1 VAIANQYGYY
11 TEDYREFVITNPR
24 TPRPWFNYMWNSQYA
39 GLISHTGG
47 GFSFLESP
55 RDNRISRMRYNC
67 LPWDRPGRYVMVKD
81 TATGNYWSL
90 SWAPTIDLNY
100 DFYECRHGQGYTKIT
115 TEINGIRG
123 EITYFVPTDTNAEVW
138 RVKLTELSGQARDL
152 EVYSFLELLMGN
164 ALNDQINQPN
174 DKHFTD
180 IHFDQDLQALV
191 ATRRYWVLNK
201 GVSVK
206 QPNIDWKYQ
215 IYFSQSLPISGFDS
229 SLDTFIGRWRSES
242 NPVAVETGIMQNT
255 EITAGDPVVAL
266 QSKIS
271 LAANGS
277 IGFAVV
283 LEIAPKEIPPT
294 PLVKGGEE
302 NHPPFSR
309 GAGGALNPE
318 TQIGVKAGELLGII
332 DRQFEQLK
340 QKWDQHLSCVQVQTP
355 DAAFNA
361 MINVWNQYQAAV
373 TFDMARNSG
382 YYHGGLLFG
391 TGMRDRFQD
400 ILGVVMVDPTRVRE
414 RLIKALNFQFK
425 DGSTLHNYFVL
436 TNTGERTNHSD
447 TPLWIPFGIVEYLK
461 ETGDFSILEE
471 VVPYHDDSSGT
482 VYEHLVRA
490 LDFAIANTGE
500 RGMPRIFTGDWND
513 TLDHVGSQGK
523 GETTW
528 GAFFLGY
535 VLNKSLPVCE
545 HQGDRAALDR
555 FQKFYEHLRQVTN
568 DICWDGEWYLRA
580 FRDNGE
586 PIGVSSATQGKIF
599 LNAQSWAVI
608 SELAPQDRAD
618 KAMSSS
624 REYLATPFGMQIV
637 APSFTEID
645 DTVGLISRC
654 VPGKK
659 ENGAVF
665 NHASSWFV
673 LASILN
679 GDVEF
684 GWEIYRRM
692 MPINSSQ
699 ATDEQCDRFETEP
712 YVYPEYVTS
721 PDHETQGQASHSW
734 LTGTAVWMLRIG
746 IDHILGFQ
754 PTFTGMIV
762 DPKIPSEW
770 SGFTAKRKFRGKTLS
785 LTVVNHSDVKQMTV
799 NGKVAESNFIDLKLY
814 KENEIAIA
822 VHL

>member
-11 TEDYREFVITNPR
+11 TEDYREFVITDPR

-47 GFSFLESP
+47 GFSFLDSP

-67 LPWDRPGRYVMVKD
+67 LPWDRPGRYVMIKD
-81 TATGNYWSL
+81 SATGQYWSL
-90 SWAPTIDLNY
+90 SWSPTINLDY

-123 EITYFVPTDTNAEVW
+123 EITYFVPTDTNAEIW
-138 RVKLTELSGQARDL
+138 RVKLTELSGQSRDL

-180 IHFDQDLQALV
+180 IHFDKDLQALV

-229 SLDTFIGRWRSES
+229 SLDTFIGRWRSEA
-242 NPVAVETGIMQNT
+242 NPVAIETGVMRNT

-266 QSKIS
+266 QSKIV

-277 IGFAVV
+277 VDFAVV
-283 LEIAPKEIPPT
+283 LEIAGKETPPA
-294 PLVKGGEE
+294 PLVKKGGEILE
-302 NHPPFSR
+302 I
-309 GAGGALNPE
+309 A
-318 TQIGVKAGELLGII
+318 
-332 DRQFEQLK
+332 DRKFLQLR

-361 MINVWNQYQAAV
+361 MLNVWNQYQAAV

-400 ILGVVMVDPTRVRE
+400 ILGVVMVDPARVRE

-461 ETGDFSILEE
+461 ETGDFSILDE
-471 VVPYHDDSSGT
+471 VVPYHDDTEGT

-513 TLDHVGSQGK
+513 TLDHVGSEGK

-535 VLNKSLPVCE
+535 VLNKSLPICE
-545 HQGDRAALDR
+545 HQGDRKSLEK
-555 FQKFYEHLRQVTN
+555 FQNFYEHLRQVTN

-586 PIGVSSATQGKIF
+586 PIGVSAATQGKIF

-608 SELAPQDRAD
+608 SELAPKDRAD
-618 KAMSSS
+618 KAMASS
-624 REYLATPFGMQIV
+624 REHLATPFGMQIV

-645 DTVGLISRC
+645 DTIGLISRC

-665 NHASSWFV
+665 NHASAWFV
-673 LASILN
+673 LASLLN
-679 GDVEF
+679 GDTEF

-699 ATDEQCDRFETEP
+699 ATDAKCDRFETEP

-746 IDHILGFQ
+746 LDYILGFQ
-754 PTFTGMIV
+754 PTFTGMSI
-762 DPKIPSEW
+762 DPKIPAEW
-770 SGFTAKRKFRGKTLS
+770 SGFTAQRKFRGKVLS
-785 LTVVNHSDVKQMTV
+785 LTVVNHTQVKQMTV
-799 NGKVAESNFIDLKLY
+799 NGQVVEGNFIDLALY
-814 KENEIAIA
+814 DGDEIAIA
-822 VHL
+822 VNL

>member
-11 TEDYREFVITNPR
+11 TEDYREFVITDPR

-81 TATGNYWSL
+81 VATGKYWSL
-90 SWAPTIDLNY
+90 SWAPTIDLKY

-123 EITYFVPTDTNAEVW
+123 EITYFVPTDTNAEIW
-138 RVKLTELSGQARDL
+138 RVKLTELSGQPRDL
-152 EVYSFLELLMGN
+152 EIYSFLELLMGN

-229 SLDTFIGRWRSES
+229 SLDTFIGRWRSEA
-242 NPVAVETGIMQNT
+242 NPVAVETGMMKNT

-266 QSKIS
+266 QSKIK
-271 LAANGS
+271 LEANGS
-277 IGFAVV
+277 VDFAVV
-283 LEIAPKEIPPT
+283 LEIAAKEIPPT
-294 PLVKGGEE
+294 PLVKGGKIVE
-302 NHPPFSR
+302 
-309 GAGGALNPE
+309 
-318 TQIGVKAGELLGII
+318 VV
-332 DRQFEQLK
+332 DREFLQLK
-340 QKWDQHLSCVQVQTP
+340 QKWDEHLSCVQVQTP
-355 DAAFNA
+355 DPAFNA
-361 MINVWNQYQAAV
+361 MLNVWNQYQAAV

-400 ILGVVMVDPTRVRE
+400 ILGVVMVDPARVRE

-490 LDFAIANTGE
+490 LDFAITNTGD

-545 HQGDRAALDR
+545 HQGDRQSLEK
-555 FQKFYEHLRQVTN
+555 FQNFYEHLRQVTN

-586 PIGVSSATQGKIF
+586 PIGVSTATQGKIF

-608 SELAPQDRAD
+608 SELAPKDRAD
-618 KAMSSS
+618 KAMASS
-624 REYLATPFGMQIV
+624 REHLATPFGMQIV

-645 DTVGLISRC
+645 DTIGLISRC

-673 LASILN
+673 LASLLN
-679 GDVEF
+679 GDTEF

-699 ATDEQCDRFETEP
+699 ATDQKCDRFETEP

-746 IDHILGFQ
+746 LDHILGFQ
-754 PTFTGMIV
+754 PTFTGMVI
-762 DPKIPSEW
+762 DPKIPAAW
-770 SGFTAKRKFRGKTLS
+770 SGFTAQRKFRGKVLS
-785 LTVVNHSDVKQMTV
+785 LTVVNHSDVKQMLI
-799 NGKVAESNFIDLKLY
+799 NGEVVEGNFIDLNLY
-814 KENEIAIA
+814 EGDEIAIA
-822 VHL
+822 VYL

>member
-11 TEDYREFVITNPR
+11 TDDYREFVITEPR

-47 GFSFLESP
+47 GFSFLDSP

-67 LPWDRPGRYVMVKD
+67 LPWDRPGRYVMIKD
-81 TATGNYWSL
+81 TATGKYWSL
-90 SWAPTIDLNY
+90 SWSPTINLNY

-123 EITYFVPTDTNAEVW
+123 EITYFVPTDTNAEIW
-138 RVKLTELSGQARDL
+138 HVKLTELSGQARDL

-180 IHFDQDLQALV
+180 IHFDKDLQALV

-229 SLDTFIGRWRSES
+229 SLDTFIGRWRSEA
-242 NPVAVETGIMQNT
+242 NPVAIKTGVMQNT

-271 LAANGS
+271 LAADSS
-277 IGFAVV
+277 IDFAVI
-283 LEIAPKEIPPT
+283 LEIVPKDEKPSLT
-294 PLVKGGEE
+294 PLSLTG
-302 NHPPFSR
+302 R
-309 GAGGALNPE
+309 GAGGEGL
-318 TQIGVKAGELLGII
+318 
-332 DRQFEQLK
+332 DRKFLQLK

-361 MINVWNQYQAAV
+361 MLNVWNQYQAAV

-400 ILGVVMVDPTRVRE
+400 ILGVVMVDPARVRE

-471 VVPYHDDSSGT
+471 VVPYHDDTEGT

-513 TLDHVGSQGK
+513 TLDHVGSEGK

-535 VLNKSLPVCE
+535 VLNKSLPICE
-545 HQGDRAALDR
+545 HQGDRKSLEK
-555 FQKFYEHLRQVTN
+555 FQNFYEHLRQVTN

-586 PIGVSSATQGKIF
+586 PIGVSAATQGKIF

-608 SELAPQDRAD
+608 SELAPKDRAD
-618 KAMSSS
+618 KAMASS
-624 REYLATPFGMQIV
+624 REHLATPFGMQIV
-637 APSFTEID
+637 SPSFTEID
-645 DTVGLISRC
+645 DTIGLISRC

-665 NHASSWFV
+665 NHASAWFV
-673 LASILN
+673 LASLLN
-679 GDVEF
+679 GDTEF

-699 ATDEQCDRFETEP
+699 ATDAKCDRFETEP

-746 IDHILGFQ
+746 LDYILGFQ
-754 PTFTGMIV
+754 PTFTGMII
-762 DPKIPSEW
+762 DPKIPAEW
-770 SGFTAKRKFRGKTLS
+770 SGFTAQRKFRGKVLS
-785 LTVVNHSDVKQMTV
+785 LTVVNHSKVKQMTV
-799 NGKVAESNFIDLKLY
+799 NGQVVEGNFIDLSLY
-814 KENEIAIA
+814 ASDEIAIA
-822 VHL
+822 VNL

>member
-1 VAIANQYGYY
+1 MAIANQYGYY
-11 TEDYREFVITNPR
+11 TEDNREFVITDPR

-67 LPWDRPGRYVMVKD
+67 LPWDRPGRYVMLKD
-81 TATGNYWSL
+81 TATGKYWSL
-90 SWAPTIDLNY
+90 SWAPTIDLKY

-123 EITYFVPTDTNAEVW
+123 EITYFVPTDTNAEIW
-138 RVKLTELSGQARDL
+138 RVKLTELSGQSRDL

-180 IHFDQDLQALV
+180 IHFDKSLQSLV

-242 NPVAVETGIMQNT
+242 NPVAVETGVMKNT

-266 QSKIS
+266 QSKLT
-271 LAANGS
+271 LAANTS
-277 IGFAVV
+277 VDFAVT
-283 LEIAPKEIPPT
+283 LEIAPKDEKPSLT
-294 PLVKGGEE
+294 PLSPIG
-302 NHPPFSR
+302 R
-309 GAGGALNPE
+309 GAGGEGL
-318 TQIGVKAGELLGII
+318 
-332 DRQFEQLK
+332 DHQFLQLK

-361 MINVWNQYQAAV
+361 MINVWNQYQASV

-400 ILGVVMVDPTRVRE
+400 ILGVVMVDPVRVRE
-414 RLIKALNFQFK
+414 RLIKALNFQFQ

-461 ETGDFSILEE
+461 ETGDFSILDEI
-471 VVPYHDDSSGT
+471 VPYHDQSEGS

-500 RGMPRIFTGDWND
+500 KGMPRIFTGDWND

-535 VLNKSLPVCE
+535 VLKKSLPICE
-545 HQGDRAALDR
+545 YKQDSQSVEK
-555 FQKFYEHLRQVTN
+555 FQNFYEHLRKVTN
-568 DICWDGEWYLRA
+568 DICWDGDWYLRA

-586 PIGVSSATQGKIF
+586 PIGVSSASQGKIF
-599 LNAQSWAVI
+599 LNAQSWAII

-618 KAMSSS
+618 KAMASS

-699 ATDEQCDRFETEP
+699 ATDDKCDRFETEP

-746 IDHILGFQ
+746 IDYILGFQ
-754 PTFTGMIV
+754 PTFDGMII

-770 SGFTAKRKFRGKTLS
+770 SGFTAKRKFRGKVLS
-785 LTVVNHSDVKQMTV
+785 LTVTNHSDVKQMTV
-799 NGKVAESNFIDLKLY
+799 NGQVVVGKFIDLAKY
-814 KENEIAIA
+814 DGDEIAIA
-822 VHL
+822 VYL

>member
-1 VAIANQYGYY
+1 MAIANQYGYY
-11 TEDYREFVITNPR
+11 TENNREFVITDPR

-81 TATGNYWSL
+81 TATGKYWSL
-90 SWAPTIDLNY
+90 SWSPTINLNY

-123 EITYFVPTDTNAEVW
+123 EITYFVPTDTNAEIW

-180 IHFDQDLQALV
+180 IHFDKDLQALV

-215 IYFSQSLPISGFDS
+215 IYFSQSLPIAGFDS

-242 NPVAVETGIMQNT
+242 NPVAVETGVMQNT

-266 QSKIS
+266 QSKIA

-277 IGFAVV
+277 VDFAVV
-283 LEIAPKEIPPT
+283 LEIVPKEMPPT
-294 PLVKGGEE
+294 PLVKGGE
-302 NHPPFSR
+302 
-309 GAGGALNPE
+309 
-318 TQIGVKAGELLGII
+318 IVKVADSKFL
-332 DRQFEQLK
+332 QLK

-361 MINVWNQYQAAV
+361 MLNVWNQYQAAV

-400 ILGVVMVDPTRVRE
+400 ILGVVMVDPERVRE

-461 ETGDFSILEE
+461 ETGDFSILDE

-500 RGMPRIFTGDWND
+500 KGMPRIFTGDWND

-545 HQGDRAALDR
+545 HQGDLKSLEK
-555 FQKFYEHLRQVTN
+555 FQNFYEHLRQVTN
-568 DICWDGEWYLRA
+568 DICWDGDWYLRA

-586 PIGVSSATQGKIF
+586 PIGVSTATQGKIF

-608 SELAPQDRAD
+608 SELAPKDRAD
-618 KAMSSS
+618 KAMASS
-624 REYLATPFGMQIV
+624 REHLATPFGMQIV

-665 NHASSWFV
+665 NHASAWFV
-673 LASILN
+673 LASLLN
-679 GDVEF
+679 GDTEF

-699 ATDEQCDRFETEP
+699 ATDAKCDRFETEP

-746 IDHILGFQ
+746 LDYILGFQ
-754 PTFTGMIV
+754 PTFTGMII
-762 DPKIPSEW
+762 DPKIPAEW
-770 SGFTAKRKFRGKTLS
+770 SGFTAQRKFRGKVLS
-785 LTVVNHSDVKQMTV
+785 LTVVNNSDTKQMIV
-799 NGKVAESNFIDLKLY
+799 NGQVVTGQFIDLALY
-814 KENEIAIA
+814 QGDEIAIA

>member
-1 VAIANQYGYY
+1 MAIANQYGYY
-11 TEDYREFVITNPR
+11 TEDYREFVITDPR

-81 TATGNYWSL
+81 VATGKYWSL
-90 SWAPTIDLNY
+90 SWAPTIDFKY

-123 EITYFVPTDTNAEVW
+123 EITYFVPTDTNAEIW
-138 RVKLTELSGQARDL
+138 RVKLTELSGQPRDL
-152 EVYSFLELLMGN
+152 EIYSFLELLMGN

-242 NPVAVETGIMQNT
+242 NPVAVETGVMKNT

-271 LAANGS
+271 MEANGS
-277 IGFAVV
+277 VDLAVV
-283 LEIAPKEIPPT
+283 LEIAAKEIPPT
-294 PLVKGGEE
+294 PLVKGGDTVEIVDSK
-302 NHPPFSR
+302 F
-309 GAGGALNPE
+309 L
-318 TQIGVKAGELLGII
+318 
-332 DRQFEQLK
+332 QLK
-340 QKWDQHLSCVQVQTP
+340 QKWDEHLSCVQVQTP
-355 DAAFNA
+355 DPAFNA
-361 MINVWNQYQAAV
+361 MLNVWNQYQAAV

-400 ILGVVMVDPTRVRE
+400 ILGVVMVEPARVRE

-471 VVPYHDDSSGT
+471 VVPYHDDTSGT

-535 VLNKSLPVCE
+535 VLNKSLAVCE
-545 HQGDRAALDR
+545 HQGDRQSLEK
-555 FQKFYEHLRQVTN
+555 FQSFYEHLRKVTN

-586 PIGVSSATQGKIF
+586 PIGVSAATQGKIF

-608 SELAPQDRAD
+608 SELAPKGRAD
-618 KAMSSS
+618 KAMASS
-624 REYLATPFGMQIV
+624 REHLATPFGMQIV

-645 DTVGLISRC
+645 DTIGLISRC

-673 LASILN
+673 LASLLN
-679 GDVEF
+679 GDTEF

-699 ATDEQCDRFETEP
+699 ATAEKCDRFETEP

-746 IDHILGFQ
+746 LDHILGFQ
-754 PTFTGMIV
+754 PTFTGMVI
-762 DPKIPSEW
+762 DPKIPAAW
-770 SGFTAKRKFRGKTLS
+770 SGFTAQRKFRGKVLS
-785 LTVVNHSDVKQMTV
+785 LTVVNSRVGNAHPTKQMLI
-799 NGKVAESNFIDLKLY
+799 NGEVAEGNFIDLNLY
-814 KENEIAIA
+814 EGDEITIA
-822 VHL
+822 VYL

>member
-1 VAIANQYGYY
+1 MAIANQYGYY
-11 TEDYREFVITNPR
+11 TEDYREFVITDPR

-81 TATGNYWSL
+81 VATGKYWSL
-90 SWAPTIDLNY
+90 SWAPTIELKY

-123 EITYFVPTDTNAEVW
+123 EITYFVPNDVNAEVW
-138 RVKLTELSGQARDL
+138 RVKLTDVSGEARDL

-229 SLDTFIGRWRSES
+229 SLDTFIGRWRSEA
-242 NPVAVETGIMQNT
+242 NPVAVETGVMQNT

-266 QSKIS
+266 QSKIA
-271 LAANGS
+271 LGANSS
-277 IGFAVV
+277 IDFAVT
-283 LEIAPKEIPPT
+283 LEIAKKEIPPT
-294 PLVKGGEE
+294 PLAKGGKE
-302 NHPPFSR
+302 NSPPFTR
-309 GAGGALNPE
+309 GAGGDLNLILE
-318 TQIGVKAGELLGII
+318 TV
-332 DRQFEQLK
+332 DRQFRQLK
-340 QKWDQHLSCVQVQTP
+340 QKWDHHLSSVQVQTP
-355 DAAFNA
+355 DPAFNA

-400 ILGVVMVDPTRVRE
+400 ILGVVMVDPVRVRE

-471 VVPYHDDSSGT
+471 VVTYHDDTSGT

-535 VLNKSLPVCE
+535 VLKKSLPVCE
-545 HQGDRAALDR
+545 YKQDSQSFEK
-555 FQKFYEHLRQVTN
+555 FQNFYEHLRQVTN

-586 PIGVSSATQGKIF
+586 PIGVSSASQGRIF

-608 SELAPQDRAD
+608 SELAPSDRAD
-618 KAMSSS
+618 RCMASS
-624 REYLATPFGMQIV
+624 REYLTTPFGMQIV

-673 LASILN
+673 LASLLN
-679 GDVEF
+679 GDTEF
-684 GWEIYRRM
+684 AWEIYRRM

-699 ATDEQCDRFETEP
+699 ATDAKCDRFETEP

-746 IDHILGFQ
+746 IDYILGFQ
-754 PTFTGMIV
+754 PTFEGMII
-762 DPKIPSEW
+762 DPKIPTEW
-770 SGFTAKRKFRGKTLS
+770 SGFTAQRQFRGKVLS
-785 LTVVNHSDVKQMTV
+785 LTVTNHSDVKQMIV
-799 NGKVAESNFIDLKLY
+799 NGEVVTGKLIDLAKY
-814 KENEIAIA
+814 TGDEIAIA

>member
-1 VAIANQYGYY
+1 MAIANQYGYY
-11 TEDYREFVITNPR
+11 TEDNREFVITDPR

-81 TATGNYWSL
+81 TATGKYWSL
-90 SWAPTIDLNY
+90 SWSPTINLDY

-123 EITYFVPTDTNAEVW
+123 EITYFVPTDTNAEIW

-180 IHFDQDLQALV
+180 IHFDKDLQALV

-215 IYFSQSLPISGFDS
+215 IYFSQSLPIAGFDS

-242 NPVAVETGIMQNT
+242 NPVAVETGVMQNT

-266 QSKIS
+266 QSKIA

-277 IGFAVV
+277 VDFAVV
-283 LEIAPKEIPPT
+283 LEIVPKEIPST
-294 PLVKGGEE
+294 PLVK
-302 NHPPFSR
+302 
-309 GAGGALNPE
+309 AGKIVEFADSKFL
-318 TQIGVKAGELLGII
+318 
-332 DRQFEQLK
+332 QLK

-355 DAAFNA
+355 DEAFNA
-361 MINVWNQYQAAV
+361 MLNVWNQYQAAV

-400 ILGVVMVDPTRVRE
+400 ILGVVMVDPARVRE

-447 TPLWIPFGIVEYLK
+447 TPLWIPFSIVEYLK
-461 ETGDFSILEE
+461 ETGDFSILDE

-500 RGMPRIFTGDWND
+500 KGMPRIFTGDWND

-535 VLNKSLPVCE
+535 VLNKSRQVCE
-545 HQGDRAALDR
+545 HQGDRKSLEK
-555 FQKFYEHLRQVTN
+555 FQNFYEHLRQVTN
-568 DICWDGEWYLRA
+568 DICWDGDWYLRA

-586 PIGVSSATQGKIF
+586 PIGVSTATQGKIF

-608 SELAPQDRAD
+608 SELAPKDRAD
-618 KAMSSS
+618 KAMASS
-624 REYLATPFGMQIV
+624 REHLATPFGMQIV

-665 NHASSWFV
+665 NHASAWFV
-673 LASILN
+673 LASLLN
-679 GDVEF
+679 GDTEF

-699 ATDEQCDRFETEP
+699 ATDAKCDRFETEP

-746 IDHILGFQ
+746 LDHILGFQ
-754 PTFTGMIV
+754 PTFTGMII
-762 DPKIPSEW
+762 DPKIPAAW
-770 SGFTAKRKFRGKTLS
+770 SGFTAKRKFRGKVLS
-785 LTVVNHSDVKQMTV
+785 LTVVNHSKVKQMTV
-799 NGKVAESNFIDLKLY
+799 NGQVVEGNFIDLALY
-814 KENEIAIA
+814 ASDEIAIA
-822 VHL
+822 VNL

>member
-1 VAIANQYGYY
+1 MAIANQYGYY
-11 TEDYREFVITNPR
+11 TEDNREFVITDPR

-81 TATGNYWSL
+81 TATGKYWSL
-90 SWAPTIDLNY
+90 SWSPTINLDY

-123 EITYFVPTDTNAEVW
+123 EITYFVPTDTNAEIW

-180 IHFDQDLQALV
+180 IHFDKDLQALV

-215 IYFSQSLPISGFDS
+215 IYFSQSLPIAGFDS
-229 SLDTFIGRWRSES
+229 SLDTFIGRWRSEA
-242 NPVAVETGIMQNT
+242 NPVAVETGVMQNT

-277 IGFAVV
+277 IDFAVV
-283 LEIAPKEIPPT
+283 LEIVPKEIPPT
-294 PLVKGGEE
+294 PLVKGGNIVEIVDSK
-302 NHPPFSR
+302 F
-309 GAGGALNPE
+309 L
-318 TQIGVKAGELLGII
+318 
-332 DRQFEQLK
+332 QLK

-361 MINVWNQYQAAV
+361 MLNVWNQYQSAV

-400 ILGVVMVDPTRVRE
+400 ILGVVMVDPARVRE

-461 ETGDFSILEE
+461 ETGDFSILDE
-471 VVPYHDDSSGT
+471 VVPYHDESSGT
-482 VYEHLVRA
+482 VYEHLIRA

-500 RGMPRIFTGDWND
+500 KGMPRIFTGDWND

-545 HQGDRAALDR
+545 HQGDRKSLEK
-555 FQKFYEHLRQVTN
+555 FQNFYEHLRQVTN
-568 DICWDGEWYLRA
+568 DICWDGDWYLRA

-586 PIGVSSATQGKIF
+586 PIGVSTATQGKIF

-608 SELAPQDRAD
+608 SELAPKDRAD
-618 KAMSSS
+618 KAMASS
-624 REYLATPFGMQIV
+624 REHLATPFGMQIV

-665 NHASSWFV
+665 NHASAWFV
-673 LASILN
+673 LASLLN
-679 GDVEF
+679 GDTEF
-684 GWEIYRRM
+684 GWEIYCRM

-699 ATDEQCDRFETEP
+699 ATDAKCDRFETEP
-712 YVYPEYVTS
+712 YVY
-721 PDHETQGQASHSW
+721 
-734 LTGTAVWMLRIG
+734 
-746 IDHILGFQ
+746 
-754 PTFTGMIV
+754 
-762 DPKIPSEW
+762 
-770 SGFTAKRKFRGKTLS
+770 
-785 LTVVNHSDVKQMTV
+785 
-799 NGKVAESNFIDLKLY
+799 
-814 KENEIAIA
+814 
-822 VHL
+822 